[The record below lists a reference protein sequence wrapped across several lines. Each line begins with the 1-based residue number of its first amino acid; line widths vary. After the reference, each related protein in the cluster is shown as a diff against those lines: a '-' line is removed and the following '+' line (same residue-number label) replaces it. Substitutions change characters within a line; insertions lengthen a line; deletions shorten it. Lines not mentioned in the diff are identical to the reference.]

1 MVKTTKSAAVEQG
14 STNGKQAV
22 RASRR
27 SASADAA
34 APVASAGAAAA
45 AKGTARAARGDGKRA
60 KAAATVTRSSE
71 PASRMAQRRQ
81 DRRKLP
87 RRESDERWIAILEA
101 GPRVFHRLGYAQ
113 ATLEDVAKEVGLNRA
128 TLYYYVA
135 DKAELLV
142 AILDEPIH
150 RMTADLRAIV
160 QLEGPASERLQRAI
174 AQHMQTLSENYPELF
189 IFLAENLHLLTIGT
203 DRDIQKNARAYGD
216 LFMSIIEDGQK
227 AGEFRADV
235 DARLMMLAIVGMMN
249 WSHRWFVPGGP
260 KTLPEIG
267 EQFAKVALDGLRQA
281 QA

>member
-1 MVKTTKSAAVEQG
+1 MAKTTKSAAVDQG
-14 STNGKQAV
+14 ATNGE
-22 RASRR
+22 
-27 SASADAA
+27 
-34 APVASAGAAAA
+34 
-45 AKGTARAARGDGKRA
+45 RAARATRQPAAAEAPAAGPAARAGRGDGARA
-60 KAAATVTRSSE
+60 KSRGKSPRASE

-81 DRRKLP
+81 DRRRLP

-160 QLEGPASERLQRAI
+160 SLDGSPSERLQRAI
-174 AQHMQTLSENYPELF
+174 AQHMQTLAENYPELF

-267 EQFAKVALDGLRQA
+267 EQFAKVALDGLRHA
-281 QA
+281 KL